1 VGHFPKPKNLEYVEG
16 KGAVTPTLKEAVE
29 YLALAY
35 SAYGHISPSVIED
48 MLTRRAE
55 WGTYSDLNDWMVANR
70 ELICSYFGIRGVLTK
85 FLKIC
90 LCLCMDEQELE
101 AIDKARDILGRV
113 FW

>member
-1 VGHFPKPKNLEYVEG
+1 VDKVGHFPKPKNLEYVEG

-70 ELICSYFGIRGVLTK
+70 ELICSYFGIRVLTK
-85 FLKIC
+85 F
-90 LCLCMDEQELE
+90 
-101 AIDKARDILGRV
+101 
-113 FW
+113 